1 MGDVAIVPSLGP
13 PLFHLPFVFAMVTP
27 KQSSAEG
34 TEVGTKKSATMSP
47 AGTDDTL
54 RIHMQCTFI
63 AWLFVT
69 LYP

>member
-1 MGDVAIVPSLGP
+1 MTS
-13 PLFHLPFVFAMVTP
+13 

-34 TEVGTKKSATMSP
+34 TEAGTKKSATMSP
-47 AGTDDTL
+47 VGTDDTL
-54 RIHMQCTFI
+54 IIRMQCTFI